1 MGNFVVSSLNQ
12 IQINGLEP
20 KGAPQMLPRASTREV
35 SILVK
40 VTTKQILLTANC
52 TAEDDEKCK
61 QALTTLIAVQITPA
75 AADKASGDEDTSKRV
90 ELSFKSGMGGGCNER
105 PVGCVFDK
113 EEIPDIKCPGYM
125 IKIPGSVKEK
135 DIACKYK
142 CIKKVYKD
150 ADDCRG
156 NCPLKC
162 TEDYRCIEKE
172 EDQE

>member
-1 MGNFVVSSLNQ
+1 
-12 IQINGLEP
+12 
-20 KGAPQMLPRASTREV
+20 MLPRASTREV
-35 SILVK
+35 SMQLK

-61 QALTTLIAVQITPA
+61 QAMTTLIALQITPTVSDA
-75 AADKASGDEDTSKRV
+75 GAADTGSAQRV

-113 EEIPDIKCPGYM
+113 EEISAIKCPGYM
-125 IKIPGSVKEK
+125 VKIPGSIKEK

-142 CIKKVYKD
+142 CIKKVYRD

-162 TEDYRCIEKE
+162 TEDFRCIEKE